1 MVQTPADWWAVP
13 SHHAAPPTGAAPHD
27 DDRERAMPTTV
38 TPLGEYL
45 RARRALVRP
54 SDVGIVSLTQRRVA
68 GLRRDEV
75 AQRAGISQEY
85 YLRLEQGRDRQPS
98 DQVLLALGRALRLDA
113 PAVDHMRRLVRIQ
126 TGELRSAPPTPP
138 ASVTAALGSLLDQ
151 WTGTPAYV
159 MDGNQDVLV
168 VNPLG
173 RAMTGGGLRP
183 GVNLVLAVFS
193 PFARATMPD
202 WEEAA
207 ERTAATL
214 RYGSDPRD
222 RRLQEIV
229 GTLSVRDEDFRRLW
243 ARHDARPYLNGSL
256 EQDVHGH
263 GRVTLRC
270 QTLEVPGPRRFVLT
284 AFHAPADSPGAL
296 ALAALQAETA
306 PVTKSPVAV

>member
-1 MVQTPADWWAVP
+1 M
-13 SHHAAPPTGAAPHD
+13 S
-27 DDRERAMPTTV
+27 TTR

-45 RARRALVRP
+45 RARRALVQP
-54 SDVGIVSLTQRRVA
+54 TDVGIVSLTPRRVV

-98 DQVLLALGRALRLDA
+98 DQVLHALGRALRLDA
-113 PAVDHMRRLVRIQ
+113 AAVDHMRRIVRIQ
-126 TGELRSAPPTPP
+126 TGGLPGDAPPPP
-138 ASVTAALGSLLDQ
+138 GPVLPALAALLDQ

-168 VNPLG
+168 VNPLA

-183 GVNLVLAVFS
+183 GVNLPLAVFS
-193 PFARATMPD
+193 PFARSAMPD
-202 WEEAA
+202 WPEAA

-229 GTLSVRDEDFRRLW
+229 GTLSVRDADFRRLW
-243 ARHDARPYLNGSL
+243 ARHDARPYLNGSIDQ
-256 EQDVHGH
+256 EVHGH

-270 QTLEVPGPRRFVLT
+270 QTLEVPGPRRHVLT
-284 AFHAPADSPGAL
+284 AFHAAPGSPAAE
-296 ALAALQAETA
+296 ALAALRDVATTQQT
-306 PVTKSPVAV
+306 VTV

>member
-1 MVQTPADWWAVP
+1 
-13 SHHAAPPTGAAPHD
+13 
-27 DDRERAMPTTV
+27 MPTTG

-45 RARRALVRP
+45 RARRDLVQP
-54 SDVGIVSLTQRRVA
+54 TDVGIVSLTPRRVV

-98 DQVLLALGRALRLDA
+98 DQVLHALGRALRLDPA
-113 PAVDHMRRLVRIQ
+113 AVDHMRRLVRIQ
-126 TGELRSAPPTPP
+126 TGEIAADPPAPPG
-138 ASVTAALGSLLDQ
+138 SVLAALAGLLDQ
-151 WTGTPAYV
+151 WTGTPAYI

-168 VNPLG
+168 VNPLA

-183 GVNLVLAVFS
+183 GVNLPLAVFS
-193 PFARATMPD
+193 PSARLAMQD
-202 WEEAA
+202 WPEAA

-229 GTLSVRDEDFRRLW
+229 GTLSVRDADFRRLW
-243 ARHDARPYLNGSL
+243 ARHDARPYLNGAIDQ
-256 EQDVHGH
+256 EVHGH

-270 QTLEVPGPRRFVLT
+270 QTLEVPGPRRHVLT
-284 AFHAPADSPGAL
+284 AFHAPVSSRAAEV
-296 ALAALQAETA
+296 LAALRDDVAARQTV
-306 PVTKSPVAV
+306 PVTV